1 MTKDNKIK
9 LLYGANMRRMW
20 KYSSLF
26 LCENK
31 ITKRRVIEVYDED
44 LRERLLKYEQIQ
56 NLDLVTQTILFTM
69 QSIMT
74 KKLVVGFM
82 FGWILIPVAVLK
94 LLFFRR

>member
-26 LCENK
+26 ICENK
-31 ITKRRVIEVYDED
+31 ITKKESELYDED
-44 LRERLLKYEQIQ
+44 LRERLLSREQIQ
-56 NLDLVTQTILFTM
+56 KLDLVTQTILFTM

-82 FGWILIPVAVLK
+82 FG
-94 LLFFRR
+94 

>member
-31 ITKRRVIEVYDED
+31 ITKRRVIELYDED
-44 LRERLLKYEQIQ
+44 LRERLLSREQIQ
-56 NLDLVTQTILFTM
+56 KLDLVTQTILFSVIEDVLEEREHDK
-69 QSIMT
+69 QSLST
-74 KKLVVGFM
+74 TDDDLYSG
-82 FGWILIPVAVLK
+82 L
-94 LLFFRR
+94 

>member
-1 MTKDNKIK
+1 MCIRDSFLYVKIK
-9 LLYGANMRRMW
+9 LQ
-20 KYSSLF
+20 
-26 LCENK
+26 
-31 ITKRRVIEVYDED
+31 KRRVIELYDED
-44 LRERLLKYEQIQ
+44 LRERLLSREQIQ
-56 NLDLVTQTILFTM
+56 KLDLVTQTILFTM